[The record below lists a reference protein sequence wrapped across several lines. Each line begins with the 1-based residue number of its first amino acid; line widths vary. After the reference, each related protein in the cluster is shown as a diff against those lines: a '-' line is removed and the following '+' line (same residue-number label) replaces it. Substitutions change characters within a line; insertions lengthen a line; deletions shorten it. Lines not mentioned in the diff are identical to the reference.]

1 MSKAMFNMLAACSV
15 LSAGVVMAEDASKE
29 LGNVMFVG
37 DSITH
42 GYGAPSYRWPLH
54 KIFVDN
60 GVQFV
65 AVGVTQGNQNPRF
78 CIVPG
83 TEYAGVPFNNRHSA
97 MSSERAYEI
106 AGRINK
112 SGRLGNSNIHDW
124 LGLDTSYAGDFKLDT
139 GSQMPDVMVM
149 MIGTNDTLS
158 DFGNKGGIGSG
169 KHMAEVQKNL
179 IGTRKGKKW
188 SGDGD
193 MDVIVD
199 SMRKANPKVRIFIL
213 SIPTWHDNRN
223 NNNKAEDFA
232 VVMDYNEALEQWA
245 AFKKIEF
252 VDVNKGLID
261 PARTDKPG
269 VGEPQF
275 FNANDKLHPTVQGD
289 LLIAAEVADALGY
302 PGRTVGL
309 ERKPSAEFTPLE
321 LKGKTLKSTRAMQ
334 LPVSGAKAF
343 TGVVKCSVGDGK
355 KGGWKT
361 EDGLRITL
369 GNGQQTGVLTVT
381 ESAIIWGEKKDR
393 VLYCSDMSANE
404 DEIRIALVP
413 GNTEEGREP
422 GFYVWLGDRLIGEAL
437 PGMDPACNGHVPGLV
452 LSPIGK
458 VAVKVS
464 SAGVADGAYAPASA
478 Q

>member
-1 MSKAMFNMLAACSV
+1 MMLTLVAYSALSSGFVTAA
-15 LSAGVVMAEDASKE
+15 DAPAN
-29 LGNVMFVG
+29 LGNIMFVG

-42 GYGAPSYRWPLH
+42 GFGAPSYRWLLH
-54 KIFVDN
+54 KVFVDN

-78 CIVPG
+78 SIAPG
-83 TEYAGVPFNNRHSA
+83 TKYAGVSFNNRHSA

-106 AGRINK
+106 AGRINQ
-112 SGRLGNSNIHDW
+112 SGRLGNSDIHDW
-124 LGLDTSYAGDFKLDT
+124 LGLDNSYSGAFKLDT
-139 GSQMPDVMVM
+139 STQMPDVMVL
-149 MIGTNDTLS
+149 MIGTNDTFS
-158 DFGNKGGIGSG
+158 DFGNKGGIGAG
-169 KHMAEVQKNL
+169 HNMAEAQKNL
-179 IGTRKGKKW
+179 IGTCTGEMW
-188 SGDGD
+188 SGEGD

-199 SMRKANPKVRIFIL
+199 SMRKANPKVRILIL
-213 SIPTWHDNRN
+213 SIPTWHDVRK

-232 VVMDYNEALEQWA
+232 VIMDYNESLKKWS
-245 AFKKIEF
+245 AFKNVEF

-309 ERKPSAEFTPLE
+309 QRKPSAEFTPLLQIGE
-321 LKGKTLKSTRAMQ
+321 KLTFTRAVK
-334 LPVSGAKAF
+334 LPVTDSSAF
-343 TGVVKCSVGDGK
+343 TGVVSCRVGDGMK
-355 KGGWKT
+355 DGWDK
-361 EDGLRITL
+361 ENGLRITL
-369 GNGQQTGVLTVT
+369 GNGQTTGALKVT
-381 ESAIIWGEKKDR
+381 ESAIIWEEEKAR

-404 DEIRIALVP
+404 IEIRIALVP
-413 GNTEEGREP
+413 GNTEEGRNP

-437 PGMDPACNGHVPGLV
+437 PGMSPSCNGHIPGLV
-452 LSPIGK
+452 LAPIGK
-458 VAVKVS
+458 VETQVS
-464 SAGVADGAYAPASA
+464 SAGVTDGAYAPASA